1 MSDHYLT
8 AGSNGYVRPPA
19 SDLDDLLLSTDIVA
33 SLLQDLVGA
42 AVATFRG
49 QLSAGITLDR
59 GGHPATVASSDARTA
74 QYDEVQY
81 ALNQGPCLIAMHAQT
96 IVLVDDLAGD
106 ERFDEF
112 RPRALALGLRSSL
125 SLPLTGHGAA
135 VGALNLYSG
144 RAHAFGAAE
153 QQQAQRF
160 ADEASRAVKLAMRLV
175 RSVQVSAELQTE
187 LASRT
192 VLNQAMGIIM
202 GQYRCD
208 PRTALG
214 VLQSA
219 SRNRDL
225 DLDLIAAQV
234 VASAGTGTA
243 GPIAPG

>member
-1 MSDHYLT
+1 MSDHHPT
-8 AGSNGYVRPPA
+8 SGSNGFVRRPA
-19 SDLDDLLLSTDIVA
+19 SDLEDLLLSTDIVA

-49 QLSAGITLDR
+49 QFSAGITLDR
-59 GGHPATVASSDARTA
+59 GGRPATVASSDARTA

-106 ERFDEF
+106 ERFEEF
-112 RPRALALGLRSSL
+112 RPRALALGVRSSL
-125 SLPLTGHGAA
+125 SLPLTGQGAA

-144 RAHAFGAAE
+144 RAHAFGAVE
-153 QQQAQRF
+153 QEEAQRF

-175 RSVQVSAELQTE
+175 RSVQISGELQAE

-192 VLNQAMGIIM
+192 ALDQAIGVIM

-208 PRTALG
+208 ARTALG
-214 VLQSA
+214 VLRAA
-219 SRNRDL
+219 SRSRNL

-234 VASAGTGTA
+234 VASAGWA
-243 GPIAPG
+243 EPIPPD